1 MNQKYFMYNGV
12 NNNANSN
19 LLKLKLNLAYGS
31 NNISSKNK
39 INNDGSKV
47 SNDADRKNSEI
58 VDESSISNVAYNIFE
73 KENDIKKFTSL
84 FFSNENT
91 LIENAKGL
99 NFDSSNIDRV
109 IDKIINNEKFNND
122 LFS

>member
-1 MNQKYFMYNGV
+1 MYNGV
-12 NNNANSN
+12 NNHANSN

-31 NNISSKNK
+31 NNISSKSK
-39 INNDGSKV
+39 INVEGSKV
-47 SNDADRKNSEI
+47 SNDTDKKNSEI

-99 NFDSSNIDRV
+99 NFDSSNIDSV

>member
-1 MNQKYFMYNGV
+1 MYNGV

-19 LLKLKLNLAYGS
+19 LLKLRLNLAYG
-31 NNISSKNK
+31 NNNVSSKNSV
-39 INNDGSKV
+39 NNDNSKS
-47 SNDADRKNSEI
+47 SNDVGKSNSEI

-99 NFDSSNIDRV
+99 NFDSSNIDSV
-109 IDKIINNEKFNND
+109 IEKIIDNEKFNND

>member
-1 MNQKYFMYNGV
+1 MYNGV

-19 LLKLKLNLAYGS
+19 LLKLKLNFAYGS

-39 INNDGSKV
+39 INSEISKV
-47 SNDADRKNSEI
+47 SNDADKKNNEI

-99 NFDSSNIDRV
+99 NFDSSNIDSV
-109 IDKIINNEKFNND
+109 IEKIINNEKFNND

>member
-1 MNQKYFMYNGV
+1 MYNGV

-19 LLKLKLNLAYGS
+19 LLKLRLNLAYESS
-31 NNISSKNK
+31 NKVSSKNN
-39 INNDGSKV
+39 INNDDSKT
-47 SNDADRKNSEI
+47 SNNVNKSNSEI

-73 KENDIKKFTSL
+73 KENDIKKFTNL
-84 FFSNENT
+84 FFSGKNT

-99 NFDSSNIDRV
+99 NFDSSSIDS
-109 IDKIINNEKFNND
+109 IIEKIINNEKFNND